1 MTALSPQ
8 QVAGKFIEY
17 LAVIER
23 LFL

>member
-23 LFL
+23 LFP